1 MITALFS
8 IVFIALLIMIL
19 CLLKNKEYLSRIVS
33 VNCITSY
40 TVVVLSMLVV
50 LGGIETFFLDI
61 AVVYGALGF
70 ISSIAFLKFF
80 RGKRG

>member
-8 IVFIALLIMIL
+8 IIFIALVIMIV
-19 CLLKNKEYLSRIVS
+19 CLLKNKDYLSKVVS

-40 TVVVLSMLVV
+40 TVVIISMLVV

-70 ISSIAFLKFF
+70 ISSVAFLKFF
-80 RGKRG
+80 RGRRG